1 MCGTAQKAG
10 LLERKSHYRTPHAGF
25 GSSCRRSNKQ
35 LPPSAKSAAAPGPA
49 GERQAGPPAA
59 PELIAAA
66 RADPRVTQAPAH
78 DSARAGG
85 HRRSPAARGR
95 RPGRGGLAIELA
107 HPLRYDGRSTSAAN
121 GAGRTALVRWR
132 RSGGIQHLQ
141 AAGLPLKIVVNQ
153 GLTNVIDL

>member
-66 RADPRVTQAPAH
+66 RADP
-78 DSARAGG
+78 RAGG